1 MNKVLIFYG
10 SRVEFEKITPKDNF
24 RNLTDVVMETDS
36 DTRVFTIQLPDKDNE
51 DKAPK
56 EKPTKE
62 KIHIKN
68 FVVGSSEYAGVREH
82 VIMNFANFIAKLD
95 IDNLYLHNPPL
106 QISNQLLRIFP
117 NVEIEKQGYKAF
129 SSENIVPFL
138 TMFDERIK
146 GQNAVKMDL
155 LKTIF
160 PLTLQN
166 REKPIVILFYG
177 DTGLGKTETA
187 KLLSEVLGEKLF
199 RKQFSMFQNN
209 QFATYLFGGAHF
221 EKSFAKDLLDRE
233 SNVLLLDE
241 FDKANAI
248 FHSAFYQLFDDSI
261 FEDQNYYLE
270 LKKSIIICT
279 SNYKTVDEIKTQLGN
294 AIFSRFDSVIKF
306 EPLPETAKI
315 EIAAIHYS
323 KKLEYFTETQK
334 KQIENRGIREILIES
349 CKLCTNAREIEYLIE
364 QTFSLILI
372 QQKIQEDITD
382 IGCT

>member
-1 MNKVLIFYG
+1 MIFYG
-10 SRVEFEKITPKDNF
+10 SRLEFEKIAPTDNC

-36 DTRVFTIQLPDKDNE
+36 DTRVFTIQPPDKDG
-51 DKAPK
+51 
-56 EKPTKE
+56 KPVKK
-62 KIHIKN
+62 KINIEN
-68 FVVGSSEYAGVREH
+68 FVIESSEYAGVREH
-82 VIMNFANFIAKLD
+82 VILNFANFVANLN

-117 NVEIEKQGYKAF
+117 DVEIKKQEYKTF
-129 SSENIVPFL
+129 SIENIKPFL
-138 TMFDERIK
+138 SMFDERIK
-146 GQNAVKMDL
+146 GQNTVKMNI

-160 PLTLQN
+160 PLTLEK

-187 KLLSEVLGEKLF
+187 KLLSDVLGERLF

-241 FDKANAI
+241 FDKANTI

-270 LKKSIIICT
+270 LKRSIIICT
-279 SNYKTVDEIKTQLGN
+279 SNYKTVDEIKAQLGN
-294 AIFSRFDSVIKF
+294 AIFSRFDAVIEF
-306 EPLPETAKI
+306 EPLSQRAKI
-315 EIAAIHYS
+315 EIANLQYLKIFDYYS
-323 KKLEYFTETQK
+323 EAQK
-334 KQIENRGIREILIES
+334 QQIESRSIREKLIDA
-349 CKLCTNAREIEYLIE
+349 CKQCINAREIEHIIE

-372 QQKIQEDITD
+372 QQEML
-382 IGCT
+382 